1 MDMKIID
8 KIGYIIILLFS
19 LFLVGCNPNNDIEKH
34 PETIAVKVKL
44 NGINT
49 PLVDV
54 FDKNS
59 SLTGVSPARPP
70 IVQSL
75 GEGLD
80 IIAELV
86 PDAADKKGKFKTQ
99 KLSTIEPLGNNIR
112 YKLVVYS
119 TSGAFIDQI
128 DYVHTQEHLA
138 ESLWLVD
145 GTSYTFVAYSI
156 NSASTLPAITFRDG
170 IQDISHSEI
179 LGIDY
184 STDFL
189 YFKIENKLI
198 SNAG

>member
-19 LFLVGCNPNNDIEKH
+19 LFLVGCNNNDIEKH

-49 PLVDV
+49 PIVDV

-59 SLTGVSPARPP
+59 SLTGVSPASPP

-86 PDAADKKGKFKTQ
+86 PDAADKK
-99 KLSTIEPLGNNIR
+99 E
-112 YKLVVYS
+112 
-119 TSGAFIDQI
+119 
-128 DYVHTQEHLA
+128 
-138 ESLWLVD
+138 
-145 GTSYTFVAYSI
+145 
-156 NSASTLPAITFRDG
+156 NSKP
-170 IQDISHSEI
+170 
-179 LGIDY
+179 
-184 STDFL
+184 
-189 YFKIENKLI
+189 KN
-198 SNAG
+198 